1 LKYIKNELNAKI
13 NSSSKQDIEF
23 LKNTKLEV
31 EKKLENEKR
40 EV

>member
-13 NSSSKQDIEF
+13 NSSSNKDIEF
-23 LKNTKLEV
+23 LKNTMLEV

>member
-1 LKYIKNELNAKI
+1 
-13 NSSSKQDIEF
+13 
-23 LKNTKLEV
+23 LKNTMLEV